1 MTSTSYP
8 PSLGYISPESQGAE
22 MAQAPFPFAAWCGGG
37 AGTGSGATAHPPK
50 AARSPPCHPE
60 AVPPCWGSAGV
71 IASCI

>member
-37 AGTGSGATAHPPK
+37 AGTGSGAAAHPPRRH
-50 AARSPPCHPE
+50 AAHPVTPKLCLRVG
-60 AVPPCWGSAGV
+60 APRG
-71 IASCI
+71 